1 MLFTP
6 AFKLVQHLL
15 VAKLELEEALRKL
28 DRFDVVLVDDIGY
41 IQQDREDVDVQQSY
55 RIPSA

>member
-1 MLFTP
+1 VLFTP